1 MSEDK
6 GHGYDWPDL
15 RERPALDLTVGD
27 TFVSGL
33 GAFTAYT
40 TSRDGRVRP
49 LMGCEPPGGT
59 AWTVT
64 ARDGLDVT
72 CRSHDG
78 RERTEEIPERARVL
92 VVVPPEPVGTVLAV
106 NSHRASDRLKR
117 ALGREPAAYY
127 DRAMRRG
134 GKFVVLYGDD
144 VDTALA
150 ITSVTRTRLK
160 PEDVALC
167 IGSRTT
173 VDDNGLRVTGEDDQP
188 ARRDADRAAGQRAAE
203 ARADA

>member
-144 VDTALA
+144 VATALE

-160 PEDVALC
+160 TEDVALC
-167 IGSRTT
+167 VGDHSS
-173 VDDNGLRVTGEDDQP
+173 